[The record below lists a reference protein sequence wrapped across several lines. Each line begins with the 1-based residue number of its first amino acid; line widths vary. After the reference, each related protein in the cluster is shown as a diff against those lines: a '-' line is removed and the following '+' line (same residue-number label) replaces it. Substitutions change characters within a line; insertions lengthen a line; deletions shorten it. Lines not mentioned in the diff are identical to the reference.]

1 MCHLDNL
8 VKLISPDN
16 DCMFYFIFDVIEA
29 MFYSYEIS
37 PESNE
42 YNFK

>member
-8 VKLISPDN
+8 VELISPDN
-16 DCMFYFIFDVIEA
+16 NCMFYFIFNVIQA

>member
-8 VKLISPDN
+8 VELISPDN
-16 DCMFYFIFDVIEA
+16 DYMFYFIFEVIKA
-29 MFYSYEIS
+29 MFYSYKIS

-42 YNFK
+42 YNLK